1 VSVEG
6 VSWDKDGDEPTD
18 DYTPSCGNGNA
29 NHHVGIDIFVHK
41 GIISAVQRTEYVTK
55 CHM

>member
-18 DYTPSCGNGNA
+18 DYTPSCGSGNA
-29 NHHVGIDIFVHK
+29 NHHVGTGFFVHK
-41 GIISAVQRTEYVTK
+41 GTRFAVIEGIIY
-55 CHM
+55 